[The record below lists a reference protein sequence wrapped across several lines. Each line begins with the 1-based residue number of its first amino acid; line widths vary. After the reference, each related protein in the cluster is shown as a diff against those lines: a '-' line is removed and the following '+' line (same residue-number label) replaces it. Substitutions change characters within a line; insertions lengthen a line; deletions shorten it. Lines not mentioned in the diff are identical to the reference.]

1 MAACLSCAIDG
12 IPAMPNALHRLIG
25 DLESDRSLEQPTRWR
40 ERIDALD
47 RIEDLLVYE
56 AEALPP
62 ATALHERVRV
72 LQARLESI
80 QRRLH
85 EAIRTAITQG
95 AGAQALRGW
104 ASPDDDADPQSYDH
118 LDALISDVLSFEE
131 PSDAI
136 TALDDEMVF
145 YQPTPA
151 RHVFDLIERAGIGPH
166 DVLID
171 LGSGLGHVPLLVSIC
186 TGARCIG
193 VEREAAYVTAARRSA
208 ESLKV
213 SDVSFIAQDARE
225 ADLSRVTVF
234 YLYTP
239 FTGGILRDVLDK
251 IRREAGERDIRI
263 VTLGPCTAMVA
274 AEPWLTPVGAQDP
287 NRITLFR
294 PTALLSRR

>member
-1 MAACLSCAIDG
+1 
-12 IPAMPNALHRLIG
+12 MPNALHNLIG
-25 DLESDRSLEQPTRWR
+25 DLENDRSLDQPTRWR
-40 ERIDALD
+40 ERIDALE

-62 ATALHERVRV
+62 ATPLHQRVRA
-72 LQARLESI
+72 LQSRLESI
-80 QRRLH
+80 QSRLY
-85 EAIRTAITQG
+85 EAIRMAIVQG

-104 ASPDDDADPQSYDH
+104 ASPCDDADPQSYDH

-131 PSDAI
+131 PSGAI
-136 TALDDEMVF
+136 AALDDEMVF

-193 VEREAAYVTAARRSA
+193 IEREAAYVTAARRSA

-213 SDVSFIAQDARE
+213 RDVAFIAQDARE
-225 ADLSRVTVF
+225 ADLSRATVF

-239 FTGGILRDVLDK
+239 FTGGLLREVLDK
-251 IRREAGERDIRI
+251 IRHEAGKRAIRI
-263 VTLGPCTAMVA
+263 ATLGPCTAMVG
-274 AEPWLTPVGAQDP
+274 AEPWLTPVGAQHAH
-287 NRITLFR
+287 RITLFR
-294 PTALLSRR
+294 PNALPGRH